1 MVRAGIEGAVPAI
14 REWKHARLPRAIA
27 DADVARVLAAVDQT
41 RPNGLRDRAILLL
54 LSRLGLRAAE
64 TAALTVKDVDWH
76 NGAVRVAGK
85 GGRERELPLPAD
97 VGAALVAALRSR
109 PPTSPPDVIFV
120 TARPPYRQLSGSTVS
135 DIAKRALRRAGVTV
149 PRPGAHVFRH
159 AFASQMVRRDVPM
172 KTVADLLGHARLE
185 TTTIY
190 AKLDRETLATNRPAV
205 ARRCTMT
212 GEAWRQ
218 HLQTYLA
225 LRRAIGFTM
234 QREAHL
240 LQDFVEHL
248 ERRGD
253 DAPVAQVAVEWAS
266 ASTESQHA
274 RRLSIVRAFLTMVR
288 AAEPD
293 VDVPGA
299 GLVRTSKRPTPR
311 ILAPHEVLA
320 LMEAAR
326 SLGPRDALRPH
337 TVATVIGLLAS
348 CGLRAGEA
356 IHLDIDDVDLVSALP
371 CLQIQRTK
379 FRKSRLVPLH
389 PTTAAA
395 LQAYAKQ
402 RRVLGYGG
410 FCSAFYADLR
420 IMPMSAQTP
429 PLQAASARRWST

>member
-1 MVRAGIEGAVPAI
+1 
-14 REWKHARLPRAIA
+14 
-27 DADVARVLAAVDQT
+27 
-41 RPNGLRDRAILLL
+41 
-54 LSRLGLRAAE
+54 
-64 TAALTVKDVDWH
+64 
-76 NGAVRVAGK
+76 
-85 GGRERELPLPAD
+85 
-97 VGAALVAALRSR
+97 
-109 PPTSPPDVIFV
+109 
-120 TARPPYRQLSGSTVS
+120 
-135 DIAKRALRRAGVTV
+135 
-149 PRPGAHVFRH
+149 
-159 AFASQMVRRDVPM
+159 
-172 KTVADLLGHARLE
+172 
-185 TTTIY
+185 
-190 AKLDRETLATNRPAV
+190 
-205 ARRCTMT
+205 MT

-274 RRLSIVRAFLTMVR
+274 RRLSIVRGFLTMVR

-356 IHLDIDDVDLVSALP
+356 IRLDIDHVDLVGTPP
-371 CLQIQRTK
+371 CLEIQNTSPFKVLIDTHTRT
-379 FRKSRLVPLH
+379 
-389 PTTAAA
+389 
-395 LQAYAKQ
+395 
-402 RRVLGYGG
+402 
-410 FCSAFYADLR
+410 
-420 IMPMSAQTP
+420 
-429 PLQAASARRWST
+429 